1 MCAFERSEKGMEFF
15 MININILF
23 PSERKRTKAEI
34 ASKIESKYGKKVTK
48 FKFNHIGDEHVYLY
62 VYLEDE
68 TPLYITANL
77 RRLEESITICE
88 DMSL

>member
-1 MCAFERSEKGMEFF
+1 MEFF

>member
-1 MCAFERSEKGMEFF
+1 

-23 PSERKRTKAEI
+23 PSERKRIKAAI
-34 ASKIESKYGKKVTK
+34 ASKVENKYGKKVTK
-48 FKFNHIGDEHVYLY
+48 FKFNHIGDDHVYLY

-68 TPLYITANL
+68 TPLYITTDL
-77 RRLEESITICE
+77 RRLEESMTICE

>member
-1 MCAFERSEKGMEFF
+1 

-23 PSERKRTKAEI
+23 PSERKRIKAAI
-34 ASKIESKYGKKVTK
+34 ASKAENKYGKKVTK
-48 FKFNHIGDEHVYLY
+48 FKFNHIGDDHVYLY

-68 TPLYITANL
+68 IPLYITANL